1 MNGNEAN
8 VCLKKCQNIFS
19 GKCVN
24 VSFRYK
30 TNSSK
35 Q

>member
-8 VCLKKCQNIFS
+8 VCLKMSEYFS